1 MPYTIL
7 EKRDGYE
14 LRRYSECVIATV
26 QINANLADAAN
37 IGFGPLVRYIS
48 GGNLGGERMA
58 MTAPVLQAE
67 SEKQGYD
74 VSFVLPTSV
83 DVLNIPVPD
92 DSRITTHMLPQRT
105 MAAHRY
111 RGRWTSRSFA
121 IATQNLMG
129 QLERD
134 KIAISGPAQ
143 WARFD
148 PPWTPPFLRTNE
160 VLIPVN
166 FPEG

>member
-26 QINANLADAAN
+26 QINASLVDAAN

-92 DSRITTHMLPQRT
+92 DSRITTKVLPQRT

-111 RGRWTSRSFA
+111 RGRWTLRSFA
-121 IATQNLMG
+121 IATQKLKDR
-129 QLERD
+129 LERD
-134 KIAISGPAQ
+134 KIAISGTAQ

-166 FPEG
+166 FSEG